1 MTLKFEWD
9 ETKNRLNRKKH
20 GIWFEEAQTV
30 FDDPLSRLF
39 HDKVEVEER
48 YILIGASRYS
58 QVLVVVHCYR
68 SSDSKVRIISARRA
82 TKRERDY
89 YEKRI

>member
-1 MTLKFEWD
+1 MTLEFEWD
-9 ETKNRLNRKKH
+9 ETKNRFNRKKH

-30 FDDPLSRLF
+30 FDDPLGRLF
-39 HDKVEVEER
+39 RDEGEIEER
-48 YILIGASRYS
+48 YILIGTSRYF

-68 SSDSKVRIISARRA
+68 SNDSKIRIISARRA
-82 TKRERDY
+82 TKRERTY